1 MSMPPR
7 GGITIGVV
15 ALITAVVVV
24 SQLAT
29 GAPPAVPTL
38 HRNENSAGILPVDL
52 LRQPIPDTTPNAE
65 QLRRGQYLT
74 AAGDCMSCHLRDG
87 GEPLAGGLG
96 LNTPFGVI
104 YTPNITSD
112 KETGIGNWTADQFY
126 QAMHKGIDDEGSNL
140 YPAFPYPWFTLV
152 NREDDDAILAF
163 LKTTPAVK
171 YTPPGNHLIF
181 PLGNRFMVKGW
192 NLLYLNSNEFKAD
205 PSQSPEWNRGA
216 YLVNG
221 LGHCGGCHTP
231 KNSLGADKSG
241 RAFQSG
247 TLDNWVAP
255 DLTANDRT
263 GLGAWSID
271 DVTEY
276 LATGRNAHAGAGG
289 AMADVIT

>member
-7 GGITIGVV
+7 GGITIGAV
-15 ALITAVVVV
+15 ALVAAVAVL
-24 SQLAT
+24 SRLAT
-29 GAPPAVPTL
+29 GSPPSLPTL

-52 LRQPIPDTTPNAE
+52 LRQPIPATTPNAE

-74 AAGDCMSCHLRDG
+74 VAGDCMSCHVRNG

-126 QAMHKGIDDEGSNL
+126 QAMHKGIEDEGSNL

-152 NREDDDAILAF
+152 SREDDDAILAF

-171 YTPPGNHLIF
+171 YTPPENGLPF
-181 PLGNRFMVKGW
+181 PLHHRSVVKGW
-192 NLLYLNSNEFKAD
+192 NLLYFAAHDYKSDAN
-205 PSQSPEWNRGA
+205 QSAEWNRGA

-221 LGHCGGCHTP
+221 LGHCGACRTP
-231 KNSLGADKSG
+231 KSALGA
-241 RAFQSG
+241 
-247 TLDNWVAP
+247 
-255 DLTANDRT
+255 
-263 GLGAWSID
+263 
-271 DVTEY
+271 
-276 LATGRNAHAGAGG
+276 
-289 AMADVIT
+289 

>member
-15 ALITAVVVV
+15 ALVAAVVVV

-29 GAPPAVPTL
+29 GSPPAVPTL

-140 YPAFPYPWFTLV
+140 YPPFPYPLFTLV
-152 NREDDDAILAF
+152 SAEDDDAILPF
-163 LKTTPAVK
+163 LKTPPAVK
-171 YTPPGNHLIF
+171 YTPPGNNLVS

-192 NLLYLNSNEFKAD
+192 NLLYFTAHDFKSD
-205 PSQSPEWNRGA
+205 
-216 YLVNG
+216 
-221 LGHCGGCHTP
+221 
-231 KNSLGADKSG
+231 
-241 RAFQSG
+241 
-247 TLDNWVAP
+247 
-255 DLTANDRT
+255 ANQ
-263 GLGAWSID
+263 
-271 DVTEY
+271 
-276 LATGRNAHAGAGG
+276 
-289 AMADVIT
+289 